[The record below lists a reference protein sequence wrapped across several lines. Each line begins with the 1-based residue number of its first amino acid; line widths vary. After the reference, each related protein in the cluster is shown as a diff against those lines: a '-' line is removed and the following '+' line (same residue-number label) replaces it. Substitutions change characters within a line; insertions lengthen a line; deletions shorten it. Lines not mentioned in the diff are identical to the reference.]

1 MKNLKACYYELEG
14 TNYEVGKLLGAKM
27 KATPQCL
34 EMQKIQKYPFSK
46 EEQIQIIKMFDE
58 YCPGINEEI
67 QGFTDVLGLDKFQAL
82 YYAMSFLKPGCSQ
95 MAILPQK
102 TKNNHV
108 LLARNYEFND
118 EMEELILCT
127 TKIKGKYAH
136 IGTSMV
142 QFGRGDGMNECGLG
156 VSQTSTGIPVANNI
170 EGARKPAIVGL
181 QFWAVI
187 RSVLE
192 NCKDVNEAIKY
203 VQSVP
208 IAYNINLMVADKMG
222 NAALIESLDGKK
234 AIKRISANTK
244 EQFLCSTNHIH
255 FEELKKY
262 DPKSMKNSVVR
273 YNLINKY
280 LNSKEIVTQD
290 NLKSLLSTM
299 YPEGLCCHYYED
311 FFGTLRGMV
320 FDLNDGTA
328 DVCFGSTALND
339 WHTFKIDNGKK
350 YLEYPAK
357 IIKDRAPKD
366 FYELI

>member
-14 TNYEVGKLLGAKM
+14 TNYEVGKILGEKM
-27 KATPQCL
+27 KNVPQFV
-34 EMQKIQKYPFSK
+34 EMQKMQKSPFSK
-46 EEQIQIIKMFDE
+46 EEEIQIIKMFDE

-67 QGFTDVLGLDKFQAL
+67 QGFTDELGLDKFQAI

-95 MAILPQK
+95 MVVLPTK
-102 TKNNHV
+102 TENNHV

-118 EMEELILCT
+118 EMEELTLCT

-136 IGTSMV
+136 IGTSMI

-156 VSQTSTGIPVANNI
+156 VSQTSAGLPVCNF
-170 EGARKPAIVGL
+170 EGGRKPAIVGL

-192 NCKDVNEAIKY
+192 NCKDVNEAITY
-203 VQSVP
+203 VQNMP

-234 AIKRISANTK
+234 AIKRISISTE
-244 EQFLCSTNHIH
+244 EQFLCSTNHVH
-255 FEELKKY
+255 LEELKKFE
-262 DPKSMKNSVVR
+262 PKSMKNSVVR

-280 LNSKEIVTQD
+280 LNEKEKVTPD
-290 NLKSLLSTM
+290 DLKLLLSTM
-299 YPEGLCCHYYED
+299 YPNGLCCHYYED

-320 FDLNDGTA
+320 FDLNNGTV

-339 WHTFKIDNGKK
+339 WHTFKIDNSKK
-350 YLEYPAK
+350 YLEYSVK
-357 IIKDRAPKD
+357 IVKDKSPKD